1 MMPQMSMINETP
13 FQHNTTVQQLPAPIL
28 VDTPAAFDA
37 FLQTLSTETRLA
49 LDTESDSL
57 YRYFYKVCM
66 IQVSTGSIDYL
77 LDPLRLPDLR
87 PLGQFLADPAI
98 QKVFHAAE
106 NDVLLLKRDF
116 KFSFDN
122 IFDTMLAA
130 RILGRRGVGLA
141 VLLRE
146 HFGVELDKRVQLTD
160 WGHRPLT
167 AQQLS
172 YARLDSRFLLPLCD
186 FLTDELHTKRRW
198 REAQEAF
205 ADLPDLQ
212 FVEKPFD
219 PEGFWR
225 SKEVRELRP
234 SEIAIFRELYLWRD
248 QQART
253 LDQPPF
259 KVLSDQIL
267 VILSQEQPQSLAS
280 LPLNPNQTRR
290 FGAAILAAIARGR
303 VAPVP
308 QPPAR
313 RTNGEGRPDP
323 EVAACY
329 DRLRAWRTK
338 RAAARGV
345 DLDVILN
352 NETLM
357 AVARAH
363 PADMDALGAL
373 GVMRSWKLAE
383 YGPELLAVVG
393 SGSGN

>member
-1 MMPQMSMINETP
+1 MPQMPMTEEK
-13 FQHNTTVQQLPAPIL
+13 QLQRNTVVQQLPAPIL

-37 FLQTLSTETRLA
+37 LLQALSQENRLA

-66 IQVSTGSIDYL
+66 IQVSTGAIDYL
-77 LDPLRLPDLR
+77 LDPIRLPDLR
-87 PLGQFLADPAI
+87 PLGQFLADASI

-106 NDVLLLKRDF
+106 NDILLLKRDF

-141 VLLRE
+141 ALLRE

-160 WGHRPLT
+160 WGRRPLT
-167 AQQLS
+167 GQQLS
-172 YARLDSRFLLPLCD
+172 YARLDSRYLLPLCD
-186 FLTDELHTKRRW
+186 LLTDELHAKRRW

-205 ADLPDLQ
+205 ADLPDLTY
-212 FVEKPFD
+212 VEKPFD

-225 SKEVRELRP
+225 SKEVRDLRP

-259 KVLSDQIL
+259 KVLTDQIL
-267 VILSQEQPQSLAS
+267 FLLSQEQPQSLNS
-280 LPLNPNQTRR
+280 LPLNPNQTQR
-290 FGAAILAAIARGR
+290 FGAAILAVIARGR
-303 VAPVP
+303 AAPAP

-323 EVAACY
+323 EVATRY

-357 AVARAH
+357 AVARAC
-363 PADMDALGAL
+363 PADMDALAAL

-383 YGPELLAVVG
+383 YGPELLAIVGG
-393 SGSGN
+393 SGD

>member
-1 MMPQMSMINETP
+1 MMPQMSMTEDKSL
-13 FQHNTTVQQLPAPIL
+13 QRNTVVEQLPAPIL

-37 FLQTLSTETRLA
+37 FLQALSTEHRLA

-87 PLGQFLADPAI
+87 PLGQFLADPSV

-106 NDVLLLKRDF
+106 NDILLLKRDF
-116 KFSFDN
+116 KFSFNN

-141 VLLRE
+141 ALLRE

-167 AQQLS
+167 GQQLS

-186 FLTDELHTKRRW
+186 LLTDELHAKRRW

-225 SKEVRELRP
+225 SKDVRDLRP
-234 SEIAIFRELYLWRD
+234 SELAIFRELYVWRD

-259 KVLSDQIL
+259 KVMSDQIL
-267 VILSQEQPQSLAS
+267 FILSQEQPHSLDS
-280 LPLNPNQTRR
+280 LPLHPNQTRR
-290 FGAAILAAIARGR
+290 FGAAILAAITRGR
-303 VAPVP
+303 GAPVP

-323 EVAACY
+323 EVTARY

-357 AVARAH
+357 AVARAY
-363 PADMDALGAL
+363 PTDMDALAAL

-383 YGPELLAVVG
+383 YGPELLAIIGDGFG
-393 SGSGN
+393 S

>member
-1 MMPQMSMINETP
+1 MIEEKP
-13 FQHNTTVQQLPAPIL
+13 LQHNTVVQQLPAPIL

-37 FLQTLSTETRLA
+37 FLQVLSTENRLA

-87 PLGQFLADPAI
+87 PLGQFLADPSI

-141 VLLRE
+141 ALLRE

-167 AQQLS
+167 GQQLS

-186 FLTDELHTKRRW
+186 LLTDELHAKRRW

-205 ADLPDLQ
+205 ADLPDLL
-212 FVEKPFD
+212 FVEKPFS
-219 PEGFWR
+219 PTKIVEN
-225 SKEVRELRP
+225 
-234 SEIAIFRELYLWRD
+234 
-248 QQART
+248 
-253 LDQPPF
+253 LDRYFATMP
-259 KVLSDQIL
+259 
-267 VILSQEQPQSLAS
+267 
-280 LPLNPNQTRR
+280 T
-290 FGAAILAAIARGR
+290 
-303 VAPVP
+303 
-308 QPPAR
+308 
-313 RTNGEGRPDP
+313 
-323 EVAACY
+323 
-329 DRLRAWRTK
+329 
-338 RAAARGV
+338 
-345 DLDVILN
+345 
-352 NETLM
+352 
-357 AVARAH
+357 
-363 PADMDALGAL
+363 
-373 GVMRSWKLAE
+373 
-383 YGPELLAVVG
+383 
-393 SGSGN
+393 

>member
-1 MMPQMSMINETP
+1 MMPQLPTTEEKQ
-13 FQHNTTVQQLPAPIL
+13 FQRSTVLQQLPAPIL

-37 FLQTLSTETRLA
+37 FLQALSKENRLA

-57 YRYFYKVCM
+57 YRYFYKVCL

-87 PLGQFLADPAI
+87 PLGQFLADSSI

-106 NDVLLLKRDF
+106 NDIVLLKRDF
-116 KFSFDN
+116 KFSFAN

-141 VLLRE
+141 ALLRE
-146 HFGVELDKRVQLTD
+146 QFGVELDKRVQLTD
-160 WGHRPLT
+160 WGRRPLT
-167 AQQLS
+167 GQQLS
-172 YARLDSRFLLPLCD
+172 YARLDSRYLLPLCD
-186 FLTDELHTKRRW
+186 LLTDELIAKHRW

-205 ADLPDLQ
+205 AELPDLVY
-212 FVEKPFD
+212 VEKPFD

-225 SKEVRELRP
+225 SKDVRDLRP

-259 KVLSDQIL
+259 KVLTDQIL
-267 VILSQEQPQSLAS
+267 FLLSQEQPQSLNS
-280 LPLNPNQTRR
+280 LPLNPNQTQR
-290 FGAAILAAIARGR
+290 FGVPILAAIARGR
-303 VAPVP
+303 VAPAP
-308 QPPAR
+308 QPPVR

-323 EVAACY
+323 EVAGRY
-329 DRLRAWRTK
+329 DRLRAWRAK

-357 AVARAH
+357 AVARAC
-363 PADMDALGAL
+363 PADMDALAAL

-383 YGPELLAVVG
+383 YGPELLTIVGG
-393 SGSGN
+393 SGD

>member
-1 MMPQMSMINETP
+1 MSMIEEKP
-13 FQHNTTVQQLPAPIL
+13 LQHNTLVQQLPAPIL

-37 FLQTLSTETRLA
+37 FLQVLSTENRLA

-66 IQVSTGSIDYL
+66 IQVSTGTIDYL

-87 PLGQFLADPAI
+87 PLGQFLADPSI

-141 VLLRE
+141 ALLRE

-167 AQQLS
+167 GQQLS

-186 FLTDELHTKRRW
+186 LLTEELHAKRRW
-198 REAQEAF
+198 REAHEAF

-225 SKEVRELRP
+225 SKEVRDLRP

-259 KVLSDQIL
+259 KVMSDQML
-267 VILSQEQPQSLAS
+267 FILSQEQPHSLDS

-290 FGAAILAAIARGR
+290 FGTAILAAIARGR

-323 EVAACY
+323 EVAARY

-338 RAAARGV
+338 RATARGV

-357 AVARAH
+357 AVARAC
-363 PADMDALGAL
+363 PTDMDALTAL

-383 YGPELLAVVG
+383 YGPELLAIVG

>member
-1 MMPQMSMINETP
+1 
-13 FQHNTTVQQLPAPIL
+13 

-37 FLQTLSTETRLA
+37 FLQALSREDRLA

-57 YRYFYKVCM
+57 YRYFYKVCL
-66 IQVSTGSIDYL
+66 IQVSAGSVDYL

-87 PLGQFLADPAI
+87 PLERFLADPSI
-98 QKVFHAAE
+98 EKVFHAAE
-106 NDVLLLKRDF
+106 NDILLLKRDYR
-116 KFSFDN
+116 FSFDN

-141 VLLRE
+141 ALLRE

-167 AQQLS
+167 GQQLS
-172 YARLDSRFLLPLCD
+172 YARLDSRYLLPLRD
-186 FLTDELHTKRRW
+186 LLADELHAKRRW

-205 ADLPDLQ
+205 ADLPDLVH
-212 FVEKPFD
+212 VEKPFD

-225 SKEVRELRP
+225 SKEVRDLRP
-234 SEIAIFRELYLWRD
+234 SEVAIFRELYLWRD
-248 QQART
+248 QQARAV
-253 LDQPPF
+253 DQPPF
-259 KVLSDQIL
+259 KVITDQIL
-267 VILSQEQPQSLAS
+267 LQLSREQPQSVDS
-280 LPLNPNQTRR
+280 LPLNPNQARR
-290 FGAAILAAIARGR
+290 FGPVILAAIARGR
-303 VAPVP
+303 EAPAP

-323 EVAACY
+323 EVAIRY

-357 AVARAH
+357 AVARAR
-363 PADMDALGAL
+363 PTDMQALAAL

-383 YGPELLAVVG
+383 YGPELLGVV
-393 SGSGN
+393 SGTGD

>member
-1 MMPQMSMINETP
+1 MMPQMSITEEKQ
-13 FQHNTTVQQLPAPIL
+13 FQRNTVVQQLPAPIL

-37 FLQTLSTETRLA
+37 FLQVLSTENRLA

-87 PLGQFLADPAI
+87 PLGQFLADPSI

-141 VLLRE
+141 ALLRE

-167 AQQLS
+167 GQQLS

-186 FLTDELHTKRRW
+186 LLTDELHAKRRW

-205 ADLPDLQ
+205 ADLPDLL

-225 SKEVRELRP
+225 SKEVRDLRP
-234 SEIAIFRELYLWRD
+234 SELAIFRELYLWRD

-259 KVLSDQIL
+259 KVMSDQIL
-267 VILSQEQPQSLAS
+267 FILSQEQPHTLDS

-323 EVAACY
+323 EVAARY

-338 RAAARGV
+338 RATARGV

-357 AVARAH
+357 AVARAC
-363 PADMDALGAL
+363 PADMDALAAL
-373 GVMRSWKLAE
+373 GVLRSWKLAE
-383 YGPELLAVVG
+383 YGPELLTIVG
-393 SGSGN
+393 GGSGN

>member
-1 MMPQMSMINETP
+1 MPQLPMSEEKQ
-13 FQHNTTVQQLPAPIL
+13 FQRNMVVHPLPAPVL

-37 FLQTLSTETRLA
+37 FLQALSRENRLA

-57 YRYFYKVCM
+57 YRYFYKVCL

-77 LDPLRLPDLR
+77 LDPLQLSDLR
-87 PLGQFLADPAI
+87 PLGRFLADASI

-106 NDVLLLKRDF
+106 NDILLLKRDF
-116 KFSFDN
+116 AFSFAN
-122 IFDTMLAA
+122 VFDTMLAA

-141 VLLRE
+141 ALLRE

-160 WGHRPLT
+160 WGRRPLT
-167 AQQLS
+167 GPQLS
-172 YARLDSRFLLPLCD
+172 YARLDSRYLLPLCD
-186 FLTDELHTKRRW
+186 LLTDELHAKRRW

-205 ADLPDLQ
+205 ADLPDLAY
-212 FVEKPFD
+212 VEKPFD

-225 SKEVRELRP
+225 SKEVRDLRP

-248 QQART
+248 QQARA

-259 KVLSDQIL
+259 KVLTDQIL
-267 VILSQEQPQSLAS
+267 FLLSQEQPQSLNS
-280 LPLNPNQTRR
+280 LPLNPNQAKR
-290 FGAAILAAIARGR
+290 FGAAILAAITRGR
-303 VAPVP
+303 VAPAP

-323 EVAACY
+323 EVTARY

-357 AVARAH
+357 AVARAC
-363 PADMDALGAL
+363 PADIDALAAL
-373 GVMRSWKLAE
+373 GIMRSWKLTE
-383 YGPELLAVVG
+383 YGPELLSIVSGG
-393 SGSGN
+393 SGD